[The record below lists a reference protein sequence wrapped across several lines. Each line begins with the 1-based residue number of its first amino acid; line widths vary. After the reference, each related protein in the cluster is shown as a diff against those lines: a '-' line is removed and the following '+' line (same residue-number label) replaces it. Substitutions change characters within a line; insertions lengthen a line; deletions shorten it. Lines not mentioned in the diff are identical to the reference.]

1 MDVQQNG
8 AIEKA
13 IKVHHGCLKPEIH
26 DGNIKCIDVC
36 ELSDE
41 ELGKMCYHFSL
52 KINQPFINKNGLVP
66 KIGNNS
72 KGMDTEKLIFFSY
85 GLQGVIELWDFW
97 LKWRANK
104 LFNPWYQEEERK
116 IVKAFRNGT
125 VSEKEQH
132 DFFEKY
138 GIRIVKN
145 DSIEGMVSDWDEEF
159 ISGEYK
165 KDKNKMNYLFEYQI
179 NELIASNYYVLDLIE
194 GKDFSF
200 DETDK
205 KKQTM
210 LTWKRNSINYRVYET
225 MLKGHSNLDS
235 IKVDKWNMTTKTGE
249 RITITPERIKQLI
262 VPNCPNDALRVLLFL
277 YDKYKKILP
286 ADQQVETELLDNFIK
301 YVKSKIREGI
311 LQIFNRT
318 SEQKSSEVT
327 SFFHDQKSVQSFEDT
342 RPQWPYICKESG
354 FTVSTKDIFAVTE
367 RLPWS
372 KRNHAQKL
380 AAKLLTNKY
389 RDFDE

>member
-1 MDVQQNG
+1 MDVQQND

-13 IKVHHGCLKPEIH
+13 IQDHHGCLKPEIH
-26 DGNIKCIDVC
+26 DGNIKSIDIC

-41 ELGKMCYHFSL
+41 ELEKMCYHFSL
-52 KINQPFINKNGLVP
+52 KINQPFIDKNGLVP
-66 KIGNNS
+66 KIGKNS

-104 LFNPWYQEEERK
+104 LFNPWYQEEDKE
-116 IVKAFRNGT
+116 IVKAFRKGT
-125 VSEKEQH
+125 VSIEEQNS
-132 DFFEKY
+132 FFEKY
-138 GIRIVKN
+138 GIRNVKTA
-145 DSIEGMVSDWDEEF
+145 SMEGMVSSWDEEF

-200 DETDK
+200 DDTDL
-205 KKQTM
+205 KKQIM
-210 LTWKRNSINYRVYET
+210 LTWKRNSINYKVYET

-235 IKVDKWNMTTKTGE
+235 TKLDRWNMTTKTGE
-249 RITITPERIKQLI
+249 RIIIIPERIKQL
-262 VPNCPNDALRVLLFL
+262 VVHNCPNDALRVLLFL
-277 YDKYKKILP
+277 YDKYKKKVP
-286 ADQQVETELLDNFIK
+286 TDQQVETELLDSFIE
-301 YVKSKIREGI
+301 YVKFKIRNGT
-311 LQIFNRT
+311 LQKFDR
-318 SEQKSSEVT
+318 SSELNSRKLT